1 MILEEK
7 KNSAKFGE
15 KWPKI
20 WPTCIFR
27 PGKSLD
33 GLKSDF
39 GGEKKIRPNL
49 MENGRKCGQHA
60 SLGLGRDWEAYKLI
74 LEGKKNSA
82 KFGGKWPKIW
92 TTCIFRPEKSLDIN

>member
-1 MILEEK
+1 MRIFWKAYKLILEGKNKFGQIWWEMAENMANMHFHVWEEFRRPKKGFWRRK
-7 KNSAKFGE
+7 KNSAKFGG

-39 GGEKKIRPNL
+39 GG
-49 MENGRKCGQHA
+49 
-60 SLGLGRDWEAYKLI
+60 
-74 LEGKKNSA
+74 KN
-82 KFGGKWPKIW
+82 KFGQKWRKI
-92 TTCIFRPEKSLDIN
+92 

>member
-1 MILEEK
+1 MGFWRRK

-39 GGEKKIRPNL
+39 GERKINL
-49 MENGRKCGQHA
+49 
-60 SLGLGRDWEAYKLI
+60 
-74 LEGKKNSA
+74 A
-82 KFGGKWPKIW
+82 KFDGKWPKMW
-92 TTCIFRPEKSLDIN
+92 PTCIVRPKEGSEGLKSDLGRKNEFGQIW

>member
-1 MILEEK
+1 MPGEGLDGLK
-7 KNSAKFGE
+7 SDFGGKNKFGQ

-20 WPTCIFR
+20 RPTCIFR

-49 MENGRKCGQHA
+49 VENGRKYGHHA
-60 SLGLGRDWEAYKLI
+60 FLGLGRVYTA
-74 LEGKKNSA
+74 
-82 KFGGKWPKIW
+82 
-92 TTCIFRPEKSLDIN
+92 

>member
-1 MILEEK
+1 MQTCIFRPGEGLDGLK
-7 KNSAKFGE
+7 SDFGGGKLNSAKFGG

-39 GGEKKIRPNL
+39 GGEK
-49 MENGRKCGQHA
+49 
-60 SLGLGRDWEAYKLI
+60 
-74 LEGKKNSA
+74 
-82 KFGGKWPKIW
+82 
-92 TTCIFRPEKSLDIN
+92 